1 MTFDLRHIWATMSP
15 VNKAI
20 ALSLV
25 LMAVLA
31 AAVTIERLI
40 ALGKSARVSRVFAQ
54 KAQPLIAA
62 WRPSELAEL
71 ARTHEASSLARL
83 FGAMTRRYLEAES
96 RGEGG
101 LSPVDMAR
109 GEAARQQEALSADLR
124 RGMSIIA
131 TVGSITPFVG
141 LLGTVVGII
150 AAFQAIGS
158 SGAGGLATVS
168 VGIAEALIETA
179 LGLSVA
185 IPAVIAFN
193 YLSGRVAGIESALGR
208 SAGQLIDEME
218 FNHGK
223 HDSALADRV
232 SDVHATVRAA

>member
-1 MTFDLRHIWATMSP
+1 MTFDLRHIWASMSP

-20 ALSLV
+20 ALMLV

-31 AAVTIERLI
+31 AAVTIERVLT
-40 ALGKSARVSRVFAQ
+40 LGKSARVSRAFAA
-54 KAQPLIAA
+54 KAAPIVTD
-62 WRPSELAEL
+62 WRPSDLVALAK
-71 ARTHEASSLARL
+71 THESSSLARL
-83 FGAMTRRYLEAES
+83 FRAMTERYLEASGRQLGGISPVELV
-96 RGEGG
+96 RGETT
-101 LSPVDMAR
+101 
-109 GEAARQQEALSADLR
+109 RQLESIGADLR
-124 RGMSIIA
+124 RGMSLLA
-131 TVGSITPFVG
+131 TIGSITPFVG

-185 IPAVIAFN
+185 IPAVMAFN
-193 YLSGRVAGIESALGR
+193 YLTARVAGIEAALGR

-218 FNHGK
+218 VRHGIE
-223 HDSALADRV
+223 SERT
-232 SDVHATVRAA
+232 SDVREARRAA